1 MFSKFF
7 INRPIF
13 ATVISIL
20 IIIAGLV
27 SIKLLPIKEYP
38 AVVPPQILVQAVYPG
53 ADGQTLA
60 KTVSTTLEESINGVT
75 DMTYMTST
83 SSPSGVMMLSVF
95 FEVGTEVNQAKVD
108 VNNRVQLAM
117 SKLPA
122 EVQRQGIKVMERSP
136 DILKVIA
143 FSSKAQVHDTLFIS
157 NYLKVNVMDDLKRI
171 KGVGEAMVFGER
183 DYSIRVWI
191 DPQKLSFFHLAST
204 DIMNAIRS
212 QNNQYAAGSI
222 GAEPIKEVQPFTYN
236 VTTNGRFKNTKEF
249 ENIIIR
255 SNPDGSTLRL
265 KDVARVELGSNS
277 NNTTGQYN
285 RKPMMPV
292 GIFLSPGA
300 NALDVSK
307 AVDDTLERLSKKF
320 PQDLQYNV
328 PYDATIFVNESIK
341 EVIITLLEAI
351 GFVIILI
358 YLFLGNMRATIIPV
372 LAIPVSIIGTFA
384 GLYAAGFSINLLTLF
399 GLILAIGLV
408 VDDAIIVIEN
418 VERILRTKNHGSVKE
433 ATIEAMKELTTPII
447 AIVLVLSAVF
457 IPAALTGGFS
467 GVMYKQF
474 AITIVI
480 AVIISGIVALTL
492 TPALCAIFLKQ
503 DEEEPIWPIRKF
515 NQFFDWITK
524 GFIGVTRATI
534 KGWFFALIVFGGL
547 MYATYAIMAKTPT
560 GLVPAEDKGVL
571 MVLTYM
577 MPSTSL
583 AESSKITDDIEKDL
597 LANPNI
603 VSTGAITGIDLI
615 TFAYKTDAAIMFAK
629 LKPWEDRKAPNQS
642 SQALAG
648 QLMGQFMTTNKDA
661 FVIPVNPPP
670 IMGMSATGG
679 FELWIQDRTGGD
691 IHVLDKYVK
700 EIVEKAG
707 KDPRLMMTRTTLN
720 TNVPQYNLTVD
731 REKAKAMGVTISSI
745 FATLQSTFGQGYAN
759 DFNLYSRTFHVNVQS
774 ESKFRATAEDY
785 RDVFVRST
793 NGNLIPMSELIHVKR
808 VVDASV
814 VQRFNMFTAAQITG
828 NPAPGF
834 ASSDAMDAI
843 KEISASVLPKGYTTA
858 WAGTSYQEDKLA
870 KEGNYT
876 SVYAALF
883 VFLILAA
890 LYESWSIP
898 MAVILS
904 IPFAIFGAALAVFL
918 RHLEADIYF
927 QVGMITLIGLSAKN
941 AILIVEFA
949 MAKLDEGMPLYEAT
963 VEAAKLR
970 FRPIVMTSLAFIVGT
985 LPLAIST
992 GAGSASRHI
1001 IGTTVV
1007 GGMISATVIGV
1018 LFIPMFFYLVVAVKQ
1033 KFSKSKELNTTIE
1046 NS

>member
-38 AVVPPQILVQAVYPG
+38 AVVPPQIMVQAVYPG

-95 FEVGTEVNQAKVD
+95 FEIGTDVNQAKVD

-136 DILKVIA
+136 DMLKVLA
-143 FSSKAQVHDTLFIS
+143 FTSKDQVHDTLFIS

-171 KGVGEAMVFGER
+171 KGVGEAMIFGER

-191 DPQKLSFFHLAST
+191 DPQKLSFFHLVST
-204 DIMNAIRS
+204 DIVGAIRS

-265 KDVARVELGSNS
+265 KDVARVELGSNA
-277 NNTTGQYN
+277 NNTNGQYS
-285 RKPMMPV
+285 REPMMPV

-320 PQDLQYNV
+320 PKDLEYAS
-328 PYDATIFVNESIK
+328 PYDATIFVNASIE
-341 EVIITLLEAI
+341 EVITTLLEAI
-351 GFVIILI
+351 VFVTILI
-358 YLFLGNMRATIIPV
+358 YLFLGNLRATIIPV
-372 LAIPVSIIGTFA
+372 LAIPVSILGTFA
-384 GLYAAGFSINLLTLF
+384 GLYVAGFSINLLTLF

-418 VERILRTKNHGSVKE
+418 VERILRTKNHLSVKE
-433 ATIEAMKELTTPII
+433 ATIEAMGELTTPIV

-474 AITIVI
+474 AMTIVI
-480 AVIISGIVALTL
+480 AVVISGIVALTL
-492 TPALCAIFLKQ
+492 TPALCAIFLKEH
-503 DEEEPIWPIRKF
+503 EEEAIWPIRKF

-583 AESSKITDDIEKDL
+583 AESSRITDDIEKDL

-615 TFAYKTDAAIMFAK
+615 TFAFKTDAAIMFAK
-629 LKPWEDRKAPNQS
+629 LKPWEDRKAPNQN

-648 QLMGQFMTTNKDA
+648 QLMGQFMATNKDA

-679 FELWIQDRTGGD
+679 FELWVQDRTGGD
-691 IHVLDKYVK
+691 IHILDKYVK

-731 REKAKAMGVTISSI
+731 REKAKAMSVPITSI

-785 RDVFVRST
+785 RDVFVRSS
-793 NGNLIPMSELIHVKR
+793 NGNLIPVSELIHVKR

-843 KEISASVLPKGYTTA
+843 KEISASVLPEGYTTA
-858 WAGTSYQEDKLA
+858 WSGTSYQEAKLA
-870 KEGNYT
+870 KDGNYT
-876 SVYAALF
+876 SIYAALF

-927 QVGMITLIGLSAKN
+927 QVGIITLIGLSAKN

-949 MAKLDEGMPLYEAT
+949 MAKLEEGMPLLEAT
-963 VEAAKLR
+963 IEAAKLR

-985 LPLAIST
+985 LPLAISS

-1018 LFIPMFFYLVVAVKQ
+1018 LFIPMFFYLVIAVKQ
-1033 KFSKSKELNTTIE
+1033 KFSKTKG
-1046 NS
+1046 

>member
-13 ATVISIL
+13 ATVVSLI
-20 IIIAGLV
+20 IIIAGVV

-38 AVVPPQILVQAVYPG
+38 AVVPPQIMVQAVYPG
-53 ADGQTLA
+53 ADAKTLA
-60 KTVSTTLEESINGVT
+60 KTVSTTLEESINGVKN
-75 DMTYMTST
+75 MTYMTST
-83 SSPSGVMMLSVF
+83 SSPSGILTLSVF
-95 FEVGTEVNQAKVD
+95 FEIGTDVNQAKVD

-117 SKLPA
+117 SKLPV
-122 EVQRQGIKVMERSP
+122 EVQRQGIKVQERSP
-136 DILKVIA
+136 DILKVFA
-143 FSSKAQVHDTLFIS
+143 FSSKDQKHDTLFIS
-157 NYLKVNVMDDLKRI
+157 NYLSINVMDDLKRI
-171 KGVGEAMVFGER
+171 KGVGEAMIFGEKN
-183 DYSIRVWI
+183 YSIRVWI
-191 DPQKLSFFHLAST
+191 DPQKLSFFHLTST
-204 DIMNAIRS
+204 DVTNAIRS

-222 GAEPIKEVQPFTYN
+222 GAEPIKEVKPFTYN
-236 VTTNGRFKNTKEF
+236 VTTSGRFKTTKEF

-265 KDVARVELGSNS
+265 KDIARVELGSNQ
-277 NNTTGQYN
+277 NNTNGKYN

-307 AVDDTLERLSKKF
+307 EVDDTLKKLSKKF
-320 PQDLQYNV
+320 PSDLQYNV
-328 PYDATIFVNESIK
+328 PYDATLFVNASIE
-341 EVIITLLEAI
+341 EVIVTLFEAI

-358 YLFLGNMRATIIPV
+358 YLFLGNLRATIIPV

-418 VERILRTKNHGSVKE
+418 VERILRTKDHPSVKD
-433 ATIEAMKELTTPII
+433 ATIEAMRELTTPIV

-474 AITIVI
+474 AITVVI
-480 AVIISGIVALTL
+480 AVVISGIVALTL
-492 TPALCAIFLKQ
+492 TPALCAIFLRK
-503 DEEEPIWPIRKF
+503 DEPEAIWPIRKF
-515 NQFFDWITK
+515 NQFFDWS
-524 GFIGVTRATI
+524 TRVFVIFTRQTI
-534 KGWFFALIVFGGL
+534 KLWFFALLLFGGL
-547 MYATYAIMAKTPT
+547 LYLTYTIMEKTPS
-560 GLVPAEDKGVL
+560 GLVPSEDKGAL

-583 AESSKITDDIEKDL
+583 GESSKITDGIEKDL

-615 TFAYKTDAAIMFAK
+615 TFAFKTDAAIMFAK
-629 LKPWEDRKAPNQS
+629 LKPWDERKAPNQS

-679 FELWIQDRTGGD
+679 FELWVQDRTGGD
-691 IHVLDKYVK
+691 IHLLDKYVK
-700 EIVEKAG
+700 EIVEKAS
-707 KDPRLMMTRTTLN
+707 KDPRLMMVRTTLN
-720 TNVPQYNLTVD
+720 TNVPQYKLSVD
-731 REKAKAMGVTISSI
+731 REKARAMGIPIASI

-759 DFNLYSRTFHVNVQS
+759 DFNLYSRTFQVNVQS

-785 RDVFVRST
+785 KDVFVRST
-793 NGNLIPMSELIHVKR
+793 NGNLVPLSELVHVKR

-828 NPAPGF
+828 NPAFGF

-843 KEISASVLPKGYTTA
+843 QEISDSVLPEGYATA
-858 WAGTSYQEDKLA
+858 WAGTSYQEQKLA

-876 SVYAALF
+876 SIYAALF

-898 MAVILS
+898 MAVIFS

-949 MAKLDEGMPLYEAT
+949 MDKLKEGMPLLEAT
-963 VEAAKLR
+963 IEAAKLR

-985 LPLAIST
+985 LPLAISS

-1001 IGTTVV
+1001 LGTTVV
-1007 GGMISATVIGV
+1007 GGMVSATVLGV
-1018 LFIPMFFYLVVAVKQ
+1018 LFIPMFFYLVLAVKQ
-1033 KFSKSKELNTTIE
+1033 KFSKKN
-1046 NS
+1046 

>member
-38 AVVPPQILVQAVYPG
+38 AVVPPQIMVQAVYPG

-95 FEVGTEVNQAKVD
+95 FEIGTDVNQAKVD

-117 SKLPA
+117 SKLPE
-122 EVQRQGIKVMERSP
+122 EVQRQGIKVQERSP
-136 DILKVIA
+136 DMLKVLA
-143 FSSKAQVHDTLFIS
+143 FTSKDQKHDRLFIS
-157 NYLKVNVMDDLKRI
+157 NYLKINVMDDLKRI
-171 KGVGEAMVFGER
+171 KGVGEAMIFGEK

-191 DPQKLSFFHLAST
+191 DPQKLSFYHLAST
-204 DIMNAIRS
+204 DIMNVIRS

-249 ENIIIR
+249 EKIIIR

-265 KDVARVELGSNS
+265 KDIARVELGSDAY
-277 NNTTGQYN
+277 NTNGQFS
-285 RKPMMPV
+285 REPMMPV

-300 NALDVSK
+300 NALEVSK
-307 AVDDTLERLSKKF
+307 AVDDTLEELSKKF
-320 PQDLQYNV
+320 PQDLEYAS
-328 PYDATIFVNESIK
+328 PYDATIFVNESIN
-341 EVIITLLEAI
+341 EVITTLIEAI
-351 GFVIILI
+351 VFVTILV

-372 LAIPVSIIGTFA
+372 LAIPVSVIGTFA
-384 GLYAAGFSINLLTLF
+384 GLYVAGFSINLLTLF

-418 VERILRTKNHGSVKE
+418 VERILKTKNHGSVKE
-433 ATIEAMKELTTPII
+433 ATIEAMSELTTPII

-480 AVIISGIVALTL
+480 AVVISGIVALTL

-503 DEEEPIWPIRKF
+503 HEPEPIWPIRKF
-515 NQFFDWITK
+515 NQFFDWLTTI
-524 GFIGVTRATI
+524 FIGITRATI
-534 KGWFFALIVFGGL
+534 KGWFFALIVFAGL

-560 GLVPAEDKGVL
+560 GLVPAEDKGSL

-583 AESSKITDDIEKDL
+583 AESSKITDSIEKDL

-603 VSTGAITGIDLI
+603 VSTGNITGIDLI

-629 LKPWEDRKAPNQS
+629 LKPWDERKAPNQS

-648 QLMGQFMTTNKDA
+648 KLMGQFMATNKDA

-691 IHVLDKYVK
+691 IHLLDKYVK
-700 EIVEKAG
+700 EIVEKAS

-731 REKAKAMGVTISSI
+731 REKAKAMGVPIASI

-793 NGNLIPMSELIHVKR
+793 NGNLIPVSELIHVKR

-828 NPAPGF
+828 NPAPDF

-843 KEISASVLPKGYTTA
+843 KEISASVLPEGYTTA
-858 WAGTSYQEDKLA
+858 WAGTSYQEDKLT

-876 SVYAALF
+876 SIYAALF

-927 QVGMITLIGLSAKN
+927 QVGIITLIGLSAKN

-949 MAKLDEGMPLYEAT
+949 MAKLDEGMPLFEAT
-963 VEAAKLR
+963 IEAAKLR

-985 LPLAIST
+985 LPLAISS

-1018 LFIPMFFYLVVAVKQ
+1018 LFIPLFFYLVIAIKQ
-1033 KFSKSKELNTTIE
+1033 KFSKSKV
-1046 NS
+1046 